1 MKKRQG
7 TVFKKALLSVTGL
20 IVLFLI
26 LVLVNIMASYANVRW
41 DATEDKSYSLSQGTR
56 SILGSMTQ
64 PVIVKFFYSQSNPD
78 IPANI
83 KLYARRVKDFLTEY
97 ERESNGMIKLEM
109 IDPRPDSDEEEWA
122 QKYGLQPVQ
131 APGGEPITCGLV
143 FTASDQEETLEWL
156 DPSKEQLLEYDFTS
170 IIQGLQNPEKKTV
183 GIITSLPVFGSG
195 SRAPRPGQ
203 PPSPEWV
210 FVTEMKKIYN
220 VQQIKPTVRL
230 IDPSLDLLMVVF
242 PKDMGSQLEYAIDQY
257 VLSGGNA
264 LIFVDPLCVSYRS
277 GRQQDFM
284 RSSGSALDQV
294 FKAWGVRMDSA
305 KAIADYGQPTQV
317 RTSNTTTE
325 ENPLMISARGEA
337 FNREAVITAGLES
350 MLFPVAGA
358 IERVEETDKGGSI
371 KDYTFETLVDST
383 EDSAVVDAFKAFLG
397 ADAVKKDFVPAKKR
411 FNVIVRVR
419 GTFKTAFPDGP
430 PKPENSDVP
439 PVDETKYPQLK
450 DGKKPATLVIVSDA
464 DMLADN
470 FYVQRRNFFG
480 MAVSEMYN
488 DNLNFLSNSSEILTG
503 SDELIGLRSRGKIE
517 RPFTVVLELKK
528 HAKAQWLDKEK
539 ELVQQIEETNRKL
552 KQLESEKDASQKMI
566 ISPQQEAEVKKF
578 KEQKQQINREL
589 KQVRKNLRA
598 DIETLGATLKGFN
611 IFLMPLLVSIVGIC
625 FAFYRQRK
633 LRRR

>member
-1 MKKRQG
+1 LRKKQNTG
-7 TVFKKALLSVTGL
+7 FKKALLSVTGL
-20 IVLFLI
+20 IILFLI

-56 SILGSMTQ
+56 SVLSSMTQ
-64 PVIVKFFYSQSNPD
+64 PVIVRFFYSQSNPD
-78 IPANI
+78 IPGNI

-97 ERESNGMIKLEM
+97 VRESNGLIKLEM

-143 FTASDQEETLEWL
+143 FTASDQEETIAWL
-156 DPSKEQLLEYDFTS
+156 DPSKEQLLEYDFTT

-195 SRAPRPGQ
+195 ARAPGPGQ

-210 FVTEMKKIYN
+210 FVTEMKKIYD
-220 VQQIKPTVRL
+220 VQEIKPTVRL
-230 IDPSLDLLMVVF
+230 IEPSLDLLMVVF
-242 PKDMGSQLEYAIDQY
+242 PKDMNSQLEYAIDQY

-317 RTSNTTTE
+317 RTSNTTSE

-337 FNREAVITAGLES
+337 FNRENVITVGLES

-358 IERVEETDKGGSI
+358 IVRVDEKDKAAPI
-371 KDYTFETLVDST
+371 QDYTFETLVDSS
-383 EDSAVVDAFKAFLG
+383 EDAAVVDAFKAFLG

-430 PKPENSDVP
+430 PKPENSDTP

-517 RPFTVVLELKK
+517 RPFTVVLNLKK
-528 HAKAQWLDKEK
+528 RAKAQWLDKEK

-552 KQLESEKDASQKMI
+552 KQLESEKDASQKEI
-566 ISPQQEAEVKKF
+566 ISPQQEAEVIKF
-578 KEQKQQINREL
+578 REQKQQISREL

-598 DIETLGATLKGFN
+598 DIETLGATLKGLN
-611 IFLMPLLVSIVGIC
+611 IFLMPLLVSIVGFC
-625 FAFYRQRK
+625 FAVYRQRK

>member
-1 MKKRQG
+1 MAKKQNTG
-7 TVFKKALLSVTGL
+7 FKKALLSVTGL
-20 IVLFLI
+20 VILFLI

-56 SILGSMTQ
+56 SILGFMTQ
-64 PVIVKFFYSQSNPD
+64 PVMVKFFYSQSNPH

-83 KLYARRVKDFLTEY
+83 KLYVRRVKDFLTEY
-97 ERESNGMIKLEM
+97 VRESNGMIKLEM

-131 APGGEPITCGLV
+131 APGGEPITFGLV
-143 FTASDQEETLEWL
+143 FTASDQEETIAWL
-156 DPSKEQLLEYDFTS
+156 DPSKEQLLEYDFTR
-170 IIQGLQNPEKKTV
+170 IIQGLQNPEKKRV

-195 SRAPRPGQ
+195 ARAPRSGQ

-210 FVTEMKKIYN
+210 FVTEMKKIYD
-220 VQQIKPTVRL
+220 VQEIKPAVRL

-242 PKDMGSQLEYAIDQY
+242 PKNMGPQLEYAIDQY
-257 VLSGGNA
+257 VLTGGNA
-264 LIFVDPLCVSYRS
+264 LVFVDPLCVSYRS

-305 KAIADYGQPTQV
+305 KVIADYGQPTQV

-337 FNREAVITAGLES
+337 FNREDIITVGLES

-358 IERVEETDKGGSI
+358 IERVEEKDEGGSI
-371 KDYTFETLVDST
+371 KDYTFETLVDSS
-383 EDSAVVDAFKAFLG
+383 EDAAVVDVFKAFLG

-411 FNVIVRVR
+411 FNVVVRVR

-430 PKPENSDVP
+430 PKPDSSDVP

-503 SDELIGLRSRGKIE
+503 SDDLIGLRSRGKIE

-528 HAKAQWLDKEK
+528 RAKAQWLNKEK
-539 ELVQQIEETNRKL
+539 ELVRQIEETNQKL
-552 KQLESEKDASQKMI
+552 QKLESEKDVTQKMI

-578 KEQKQQINREL
+578 KEQKQQISREL
-589 KQVRKNLRA
+589 KQVRKNLA
-598 DIETLGATLKGFN
+598 SDIETLGATLKGFN

>member
-1 MKKRQG
+1 MKNKQN
-7 TVFKKALLSVTGL
+7 TVFKKTLLSVTGL
-20 IVLFLI
+20 IILFLI
-26 LVLVNIMASYANVRW
+26 LVLLNIMASYANVRW
-41 DATEDKSYSLSQGTR
+41 DATEDKSYSLSKGTL

-97 ERESNGMIKLEM
+97 ERESNGMIKLEI

-122 QKYGLQPVQ
+122 QKFGLQPVQ
-131 APGGEPITCGLV
+131 APGGDPITCGLV
-143 FTASDQEETLEWL
+143 FTASDQEETVAWL
-156 DPSKEQLLEYDFTS
+156 DPSQEQLLEYDFTS
-170 IIQGLQNPEKKTV
+170 IIQGLQNSEKKTV
-183 GIITSLPVFGSG
+183 GIITTLPVFGSG
-195 SRAPRPGQ
+195 ARAPRPGQ
-203 PPSPEWV
+203 PPSLEWI
-210 FVTEMKKIYN
+210 FVTEMKKIYD
-220 VQQIKPTVRL
+220 VQQIRASVRL

-242 PKDMGSQLEYAIDQY
+242 PKDLDPQLEYAIDQY

-317 RTSNTTTE
+317 RTSDTATE

-337 FNREAVITAGLES
+337 FNREAIITAGLES

-358 IERVEETDKGGSI
+358 IERVEEKATSI
-371 KDYTFETLVDST
+371 KDYSFETLVDSS
-383 EDSAVVDAFKAFLG
+383 EDAAVVDAFKAFLG

-430 PKPENSDVP
+430 PKPESSDIP
-439 PVDETKYPQLK
+439 PVDEIKYPQLK

-480 MAVSEMYN
+480 VAVSEMYN

-528 HAKAQWLDKEK
+528 RAKAQWLDKEK
-539 ELVQQIEETNRKL
+539 ELVQRIEETNRKL
-552 KQLESEKDASQKMI
+552 KQLDSEKDASQKMI
-566 ISPQQEAEVKKF
+566 ISPQQEAEVIRF
-578 KEQKQQINREL
+578 REQKQQINREL

-625 FAFYRQRK
+625 FAFYRQRR